1 MNEFYK
7 RLERQHPERQNR
19 LGQNPPPPVP
29 LLSCTRCG
37 SAPRPAFVYA
47 LYACPCYTVR
57 CTRCGQQTTP
67 EPWAVSSIF
76 CGDPHTITEPEA
88 LRNAC
93 DRWNAEQLRT
103 IRAAAVPAAVISRG
117 CAE

>member
-7 RLERQHPERQNR
+7 RLEQQHPERQNR

-37 SAPRPAFVYA
+37 
-47 LYACPCYTVR
+47 
-57 CTRCGQQTTP
+57 QQTTP
-67 EPWAVSSIF
+67 EPWAVGSTF